1 MMRDILKG
9 DQNAQSNQ
17 EHEHSH
23 SNQRLKTHCNAPF
36 VIVALMVALAA
47 G

>member
-9 DQNAQSNQ
+9 DQAQSNQ

-23 SNQRLKTHCNAPF
+23 SNQRLKMHCNAPF